1 MWDGLQDVGGE
12 SDSLRARFEPVESQV
27 TQLPERITGEIHA
40 EAPDATSAKVTAL
53 TKQLDEK
60 VGAISR
66 QLMEKGVVTKQ
77 LRARE
82 EDCDLLRAAGTG
94 LQARMA

>member
-1 MWDGLQDVGGE
+1 M
-12 SDSLRARFEPVESQV
+12 
-27 TQLPERITGEIHA
+27 
-40 EAPDATSAKVTAL
+40 EAWKADCAILDNNVTAL

-60 VGAISR
+60 VRAISR

-77 LRARE
+77 LPARE

-94 LQARMA
+94 LQARMAQLEAKLHTKIEQLNDRQDLR